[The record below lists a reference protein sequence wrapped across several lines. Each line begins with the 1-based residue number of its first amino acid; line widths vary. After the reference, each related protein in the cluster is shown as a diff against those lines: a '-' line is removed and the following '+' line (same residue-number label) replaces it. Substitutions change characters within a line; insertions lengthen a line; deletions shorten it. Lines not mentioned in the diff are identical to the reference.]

1 MITVEIL
8 VEDGS
13 CKVSFWPTSGWETSM
28 FVSHVVRES
37 LLSGAEFPR
46 AVAKTVLVDG
56 LEA

>member
-1 MITVEIL
+1 M
-8 VEDGS
+8 S
-13 CKVSFWPTSGWETSM
+13 CWPTSGWDISM
-28 FVSHVVRES
+28 FVSHVVRDS